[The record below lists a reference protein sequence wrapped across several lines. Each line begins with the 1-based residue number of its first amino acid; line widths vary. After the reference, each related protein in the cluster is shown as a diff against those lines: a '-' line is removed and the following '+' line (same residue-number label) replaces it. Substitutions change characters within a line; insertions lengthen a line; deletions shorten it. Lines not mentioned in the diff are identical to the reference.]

1 LFWFAAVRLAA
12 VGFAVVGFAVVA
24 RRLSTEHRLGV
35 SRPFDGTPRPSTQ
48 ASNVLPIG
56 ATPPGGTDL
65 ASLTGVRSGKRSYY
79 REFRR
84 SSERLEVAVRS
95 LDQISLA
102 LVRTVEGPRALLT
115 AVLYAAAEHLQARW
129 LVLAVADHA
138 LPGAR
143 PRFLAVDSNGRL
155 ADHEDHLPAHVRAG
169 LDRLRHHPP
178 LHAESDREGYV
189 TVPMTIDGQ
198 PVGGIAGQ
206 SGLDYSPEPMDLS
219 VVRILVN
226 QAAVALHSAYLYHSS
241 LLAQTRAEQLT
252 VEASQHARDLAARSQ
267 ELQSAQQLLTAARE
281 RETLD
286 AERHR
291 ISRELHDSVTQYV
304 LSAGMAVDVCRSEL
318 ERLGPEYA
326 AMVERL
332 GDARDLTQ
340 HAVGQL
346 RTAIYALNRA
356 TDDETPVLPRL
367 LEQACTL
374 HTRPGL
380 AVDLRLEGSPV
391 PMPVAAEQSLS
402 RVAGEALF
410 NVSAHSGASR
420 CVVRLSYRWDA
431 VRLTVDDDGT
441 GDPAVLRTLLRVAAV
456 GDVDGRHR
464 GLVNMAARA
473 EELGGVF
480 TMTRSRLGGVRTQV
494 KVPLRTRHGEG
505 PA

>member
-1 LFWFAAVRLAA
+1 V
-12 VGFAVVGFAVVA
+12 
-24 RRLSTEHRLGV
+24 T
-35 SRPFDGTPRPSTQ
+35 RPFDPAARPARPTGN
-48 ASNVLPIG
+48 ALPIG

-95 LDQISLA
+95 LDQISLT

-115 AVLYAAAEHLQARW
+115 AVLHAAAEHLQAHW

-143 PRFLAVDSNGRL
+143 PRFLAVDGQGHLHDDQASLPPHVL
-155 ADHEDHLPAHVRAG
+155 AWLR
-169 LDRLRHHPP
+169 RLREEPP
-178 LHAESDREGYV
+178 LHADADREGRV
-189 TVPMTIDGQ
+189 IVPMTIDGR

-206 SGLDYSPEPMDLS
+206 SGLEYRPEPMDLS

-226 QAAVALHSAYLYHSS
+226 QAAVALHSAFLHHSS
-241 LLAQTRAEQLT
+241 IALRSRAEQLT

-267 ELQSAQQLLTAARE
+267 ELQSAQQLLSAARD

-291 ISRELHDSVTQYV
+291 IARELHDSVTQYV
-304 LSAGMAVDVCRSEL
+304 LSAGMAVDVCRTEI
-318 ERLGPEYA
+318 ERLGPGLEA
-326 AMVERL
+326 LSSRL
-332 GDARDLTQ
+332 QDARDLTQ

-346 RTAIYALNRA
+346 RAAIYALNHA
-356 TDDETPVLPRL
+356 ADSQTPVLPRL

-374 HTRPGL
+374 HARPGL
-380 AVDLRLEGSPV
+380 TVDLRLEGSPV
-391 PMPVAAEQSLS
+391 AMPVTSEQSLA

-410 NVSAHSGASR
+410 NVSAHSGAGR
-420 CVVRLSYRWDA
+420 CLVRLTYARDV

-441 GDPAVLRTLLRVAAV
+441 GDPAVLRTLLRVAAA

-464 GLVNMAARA
+464 GLVNMATRV
-473 EELGGVF
+473 EELDGTF
-480 TMTRSRLGGVRTQV
+480 SMQRSRLGGVRTVV
-494 KVPLRTRHGEG
+494 KVPIRERDVDRVEGERG
-505 PA
+505 LG

>member
-1 LFWFAAVRLAA
+1 V
-12 VGFAVVGFAVVA
+12 
-24 RRLSTEHRLGV
+24 T
-35 SRPFDGTPRPSTQ
+35 RPFDSGSRTPRPAVS
-48 ASNVLPIG
+48 ALPIG

-115 AVLYAAAEHLQARW
+115 AVLHAAAEHLQAHW

-143 PRFLAVDSNGRL
+143 PRFLAVDGQGRL
-155 ADHEDHLPAHVRAG
+155 HDDEALLPPHVLLWVR
-169 LDRLRHHPP
+169 RLREAPP
-178 LHAESDREGYV
+178 AHAESDREGCV
-189 TVPMTIDGQ
+189 VVPMTIDGR

-206 SGLDYSPEPMDLS
+206 SGLDYLPEPLDLS

-226 QAAVALHSAYLYHSS
+226 QAAVALHSAFLYHSS
-241 LLAQTRAEQLT
+241 IALQTRAEQLS

-267 ELQSAQQLLTAARE
+267 ELQSAQQLLSAARD

-286 AERHR
+286 GERHR
-291 ISRELHDSVTQYV
+291 IARELHDSVTQYV
-304 LSAGMAVDVCRSEL
+304 LSAGMAVDVCRSEI
-318 ERLGPEYA
+318 ERAGPGNEVLLG
-326 AMVERL
+326 RL
-332 GDARDLTQ
+332 QEARDLAQ

-346 RTAIYALNRA
+346 RAAIYALNHA
-356 TDDETPVLPRL
+356 ADEETPVLPRL

-374 HTRPGL
+374 HARPGL

-391 PMPVAAEQSLS
+391 PMPVTTEQSLA
-402 RVAGEALF
+402 RIAGEALF
-410 NVSAHSGASR
+410 NVSAHSGAGR
-420 CVVRLSYRWDA
+420 CLVRLSYGRDV

-441 GDPAVLRTLLRVAAV
+441 GDPAALRTLLRVAAA

-464 GLVNMAARA
+464 GLVNMATRA
-473 EELGGVF
+473 EELGGAF
-480 TMTRSRLGGVRTQV
+480 SMQRSRLGGVRTVV
-494 KVPLRTRHGEG
+494 KVPIRARGG
-505 PA
+505 QGDR

>member
-1 LFWFAAVRLAA
+1 M
-12 VGFAVVGFAVVA
+12 
-24 RRLSTEHRLGV
+24 T
-35 SRPFDGTPRPSTQ
+35 RPFDPAPRPLRP
-48 ASNVLPIG
+48 AGPALPIG

-95 LDQISLA
+95 LDQISLT

-115 AVLYAAAEHLQARW
+115 AVLHAAAEHLQAHW

-143 PRFLAVDSNGRL
+143 PRFLAVDAQGRL
-155 ADHEDHLPAHVRAG
+155 HDDEASLPPHVSAWLR
-169 LDRLRHHPP
+169 RLRETPP
-178 LHAESDREGYV
+178 AHAESDAEGCV
-189 TVPMTIDGQ
+189 VVPMTIDGQ

-206 SGLDYSPEPMDLS
+206 AGLDYQPEPMDLS

-226 QAAVALHSAYLYHSS
+226 QAAVALHSAFLYHSS
-241 LLAQTRAEQLT
+241 IALRSRAEQLT

-267 ELQSAQQLLTAARE
+267 ELQSAQQLLSAARD

-291 ISRELHDSVTQYV
+291 IARELHDSVTQYV
-304 LSAGMAVDVCRSEL
+304 LSAGMAVDVCRSEI
-318 ERLGPEYA
+318 ERLGPA
-326 AMVERL
+326 DGLFDGLLGRL
-332 GDARDLTQ
+332 QDARDLTQ

-346 RTAIYALNRA
+346 RAAIYALNHA
-356 TDDETPVLPRL
+356 ADSETPVLPRL

-380 AVDLRLEGSPV
+380 TVDLRLEGSPV
-391 PMPVAAEQSLS
+391 AMPITSEQSLA

-410 NVSAHSGASR
+410 NVSAHSGATR
-420 CVVRLSYRWDA
+420 CLVRLSYGRDV

-441 GDPAVLRTLLRVAAV
+441 GDPATLRTLLRVAAA

-464 GLVNMAARA
+464 GLVNMATRA
-473 EELGGVF
+473 EELGGTF
-480 TMTRSRLGGVRTQV
+480 SMLRSRLGGVRTVV
-494 KVPLRTRHGEG
+494 KVPLQVRDGARGPGAALAPGVDEGEG
-505 PA
+505 DR

>member
-1 LFWFAAVRLAA
+1 V
-12 VGFAVVGFAVVA
+12 
-24 RRLSTEHRLGV
+24 T
-35 SRPFDGTPRPSTQ
+35 RPFDSGSRAPRP
-48 ASNVLPIG
+48 VGGPLPIG

-115 AVLYAAAEHLQARW
+115 AVLHAAAEHLQAHW

-143 PRFLAVDSNGRL
+143 PRFLAVDGQGRL
-155 ADHEDHLPAHVRAG
+155 HDDEASLPPHVLVWLR
-169 LDRLRHHPP
+169 RLREAPP
-178 LHAESDREGYV
+178 ARAESDREGCV
-189 TVPMTIDGQ
+189 VVPMTIDGH

-206 SGLDYSPEPMDLS
+206 SGLEYLPEPMDLS

-226 QAAVALHSAYLYHSS
+226 QAAVALHGAFLYHSS
-241 LLAQTRAEQLT
+241 IALQTRAEQLS

-267 ELQSAQQLLTAARE
+267 ELQSAQQLLSAARD

-286 AERHR
+286 GERHR
-291 ISRELHDSVTQYV
+291 IARELHDSVTQYV
-304 LSAGMAVDVCRSEL
+304 LSAGMAVDVCRSEI
-318 ERLGPEYA
+318 ERSGPGNDSLLS
-326 AMVERL
+326 RL
-332 GDARDLTQ
+332 QDARDLTQ

-346 RTAIYALNRA
+346 RAAIYALNHA
-356 TDDETPVLPRL
+356 ADEETPVLPRL

-374 HTRPGL
+374 HSRPGL
-380 AVDLRLEGSPV
+380 VVDLRLEGSPV
-391 PMPVAAEQSLS
+391 PMPVTCEQSLA
-402 RVAGEALF
+402 RIAGEALF
-410 NVSAHSGASR
+410 NVSAHSSAER
-420 CVVRLSYRWDA
+420 CLVRLSYGRDV

-441 GDPAVLRTLLRVAAV
+441 GDPAVLRTLLRVAAA

-464 GLVNMAARA
+464 GLVNMATRA
-473 EELGGVF
+473 EELGGAF
-480 TMTRSRLGGVRTQV
+480 SMQRSRLGGVRTVV
-494 KVPLRTRHGEG
+494 KVPIRARGGRGER
-505 PA
+505 

>member
-1 LFWFAAVRLAA
+1 
-12 VGFAVVGFAVVA
+12 
-24 RRLSTEHRLGV
+24 V
-35 SRPFDGTPRPSTQ
+35 SAGSH
-48 ASNVLPIG
+48 LPIG
-56 ATPPGGTDL
+56 ATPPGGADL

-115 AVLYAAAEHLQARW
+115 AVLHAAAEHLQAHW

-143 PRFLAVDSNGRL
+143 PRFLAVDRHGRL
-155 ADHEDHLPAHVRAG
+155 YDDEATLPSHVLAW
-169 LDRLRHHPP
+169 LRRRREAPP
-178 LHAESDREGYV
+178 AHAESDLQGRLV
-189 TVPMTIDGQ
+189 VPMMIDGQ

-206 SGLDYSPEPMDLS
+206 AGLDHQPEPMDLS

-226 QAAVALHSAYLYHSS
+226 QAAVALHSAFLHHSS
-241 LLAQTRAEQLT
+241 VALRSRAEQLT
-252 VEASQHARDLAARSQ
+252 VEASQHARDLAVRSQ
-267 ELQSAQQLLTAARE
+267 ELQSAQALLSAARD

-291 ISRELHDSVTQYV
+291 IARELHDSVTQYV

-318 ERLGPEYA
+318 ERLGPA
-326 AMVERL
+326 FDGVLGRL
-332 GDARDLTQ
+332 QEARDLTQ

-346 RTAIYALNRA
+346 RAAIYALNHT
-356 TDDETPVLPRL
+356 TDSRTPVLPRL

-374 HTRPGL
+374 HSRPGL
-380 AVDLRLEGSPV
+380 VVDLRLEGSPV
-391 PMPVAAEQSLS
+391 AMPVTAEQSLA
-402 RVAGEALF
+402 RLAGEALF
-410 NVSAHSGASR
+410 NVSVHSGADR
-420 CVVRLSYRWDA
+420 CVVRLSYGREA

-441 GDPAVLRTLLRVAAV
+441 GDPAALRTLLRVAAA

-473 EELGGVF
+473 EELGGTF
-480 TMTRSRLGGVRTQV
+480 SLQRSRLGGVRTVV
-494 KVPLRTRHGEG
+494 KVPIRARDADPDGARHLAGLR
-505 PA
+505 

>member
-1 LFWFAAVRLAA
+1 MD
-12 VGFAVVGFAVVA
+12 
-24 RRLSTEHRLGV
+24 
-35 SRPFDGTPRPSTQ
+35 RPFDPAGRPAPPRNPVPLASGPQ
-48 ASNVLPIG
+48 ASGSAVPI
-56 ATPPGGTDL
+56 ATTPPGGTDL

-115 AVLYAAAEHLQARW
+115 AVLYAAAEHLQASW

-143 PRFLAVDSNGRL
+143 PRFLAVDVQGRL
-155 ADHEDHLPAHVRAG
+155 FDTEEPLPEHVRRW
-169 LDRLRHHPP
+169 LTRLRQAPP
-178 LHAESDREGYV
+178 ARAESDREGRV
-189 TVPMTIDGQ
+189 LVPMTIDGQ
-198 PVGGIAGQ
+198 PVGGIAGE
-206 SGLDYSPEPMDLS
+206 SGLDYLPEPMDLS
-219 VVRILVN
+219 VLRILVN
-226 QAAVALHSAYLYHSS
+226 QAAVGLHSAFLYHSS
-241 LLAQTRAEQLT
+241 VALQNRAERLT
-252 VEASQHARDLAARSQ
+252 AEASQHARDLAMRSQ
-267 ELQSAQQLLTAARE
+267 ELQSAQQLLVAARE

-291 ISRELHDSVTQYV
+291 IARELHDSVTQYV
-304 LSAGMAVDVCRSEL
+304 LSAGMVVDVCRSEV
-318 ERLGPEYA
+318 ERLGPEHA
-326 AMVERL
+326 DLASRL
-332 GDARDLTQ
+332 DDARALTQ

-346 RTAIYALNRA
+346 RTAIYALHHA
-356 TDDETPVLPRL
+356 TDDATPLLPRL

-374 HTRPGL
+374 HARPGL

-391 PMPVAAEQSLS
+391 AMAVTAEQSLA

-420 CVVRLSYRWDA
+420 AVVRLSYRKDV

-441 GDPAVLRTLLRVAAV
+441 GDPATLRTRLRVAAA

-464 GLVNMAARA
+464 GLVNMAART
-473 EELGGVF
+473 EELGGEF
-480 TMTRSRLGGVRTQV
+480 SMQRSRLGGVRTQV
-494 KVPLRTRHGEG
+494 RVPIRPRDGVRDTR
-505 PA
+505 

>member
-1 LFWFAAVRLAA
+1 M
-12 VGFAVVGFAVVA
+12 
-24 RRLSTEHRLGV
+24 T
-35 SRPFDGTPRPSTQ
+35 RPFDGASRSPSPAGTVQ
-48 ASNVLPIG
+48 PIG

-115 AVLYAAAEHLQARW
+115 AVLYAAAEHLQAQW

-143 PRFLAVDSNGRL
+143 PRFLAVDGQGRL
-155 ADHEDHLPAHVRAG
+155 QDREENLPAHVAEW
-169 LDRLRHHPP
+169 LTRLRQRPP
-178 LHAESDREGYV
+178 VHAESDRDGRV
-189 TVPMTIDGQ
+189 VVPMTIDGE
-198 PVGGIAGQ
+198 PVGGIAGL
-206 SGLDYSPEPMDLS
+206 SGLEYTPEPMDLS

-226 QAAVALHSAYLYHSS
+226 QAAVALHGAFLYNSS
-241 LLAQTRAEQLT
+241 IALQTRAEQLT

-267 ELQSAQQLLTAARE
+267 ELQSAQQLLSAARD

-286 AERHR
+286 GERHR
-291 ISRELHDSVTQYV
+291 IARELHDSVTQYV
-304 LSAGMAVDVCRSEL
+304 LSAGMAVDVCRSEM
-318 ERLGPEYA
+318 ERLGITHAPLL
-326 AMVERL
+326 ERL

-346 RTAIYALNRA
+346 RAAIYALNHA
-356 TDDETPVLPRL
+356 TDDETPVLPRM

-374 HTRPGL
+374 HSRPGL
-380 AVDLRLEGSPV
+380 IVDLRLEGSPV
-391 PMPVAAEQSLS
+391 PMSVAAEQSLA
-402 RVAGEALF
+402 RVAGEAMF

-420 CVVRLSYRWDA
+420 CVVRLSYAADV
-431 VRLTVDDDGT
+431 VRLTIDDDGT
-441 GDPAVLRTLLRVAAV
+441 GDPATLRTLLRVAAA

-473 EELGGVF
+473 EELGGIF
-480 TMTRSRLGGVRTQV
+480 TMTRSRLGGVRTHV
-494 KVPLRTRHGEG
+494 KVPLRARGGEASGDG
-505 PA
+505 PVTLR

>member
-1 LFWFAAVRLAA
+1 
-12 VGFAVVGFAVVA
+12 
-24 RRLSTEHRLGV
+24 LS
-35 SRPFDGTPRPSTQ
+35 DG
-48 ASNVLPIG
+48 LPAP

-143 PRFLAVDSNGRL
+143 PRFLAVDGQGRL
-155 ADHEDHLPAHVRAG
+155 HDREEQLPAHVAG
-169 LDRLRHHPP
+169 WLRRLREAPP
-178 LHAESDREGYV
+178 GRAESGAAGHV
-189 TVPMTIDGQ
+189 LVPMTIDGQ

-206 SGLDYSPEPMDLS
+206 SGLDYLPEPMDLS

-226 QAAVALHSAYLYHSS
+226 QAAVALHSAFLYHSS
-241 LLAQTRAEQLT
+241 IALQTRAEQLT
-252 VEASQHARDLAARSQ
+252 AEATQHARDLAVRSQ
-267 ELQSAQQLLTAARE
+267 ELQSAQQLLNAARA

-286 AERHR
+286 VERHR
-291 ISRELHDSVTQYV
+291 IARELHDSVTQYV
-304 LSAGMAVDVCRSEL
+304 LSAGMAVEVCRSEL
-318 ERLGPEYA
+318 ERLGPPFEELE
-326 AMVERL
+326 VRL
-332 GDARDLTQ
+332 QDARNLTQ

-346 RTAIYALNRA
+346 RTAIYALNHT
-356 TDDETPVLPRL
+356 TDDATPVLPRM
-367 LEQACTL
+367 LEQACAL
-374 HTRPGL
+374 HSRPGL

-391 PMPVAAEQSLS
+391 PLPADAEQSLA
-402 RVAGEALF
+402 RVAGEAMF

-420 CVVRLSYRWDA
+420 CVVRLSYRSDV
-431 VRLTVDDDGT
+431 VRLTVDDDGS
-441 GDPAVLRTLLRVAAV
+441 GNPATLRTLLRVAKA

-464 GLVNMAARA
+464 GLVNMATRA

-480 TMTRSRLGGVRTQV
+480 SLQRSRLGGVRTQV
-494 KVPLRTRHGEG
+494 KVPLRARSQSPEHSQRSGG
-505 PA
+505 LR

>member
-1 LFWFAAVRLAA
+1 M
-12 VGFAVVGFAVVA
+12 
-24 RRLSTEHRLGV
+24 
-35 SRPFDGTPRPSTQ
+35 RPFDATPRPATPRP
-48 ASNVLPIG
+48 ATPRPATPWPPAPPP

-115 AVLYAAAEHLQARW
+115 AVLYAAAEHLQAHW
-129 LVLAVADHA
+129 LVLAVADNA

-143 PRFLAVDSNGRL
+143 PRFLAVDGEGTLVDREP
-155 ADHEDHLPAHVRAG
+155 DLPEQVQDSLH
-169 LDRLRHHPP
+169 RLREAPP
-178 LHAESDREGYV
+178 ARAESDRLGRV
-189 TVPMTIDGQ
+189 LVPMTIDGQ

-206 SGLDYSPEPMDLS
+206 SGLDYLPEPMDLS
-219 VVRILVN
+219 VLRILVN
-226 QAAVALHSAYLYHSS
+226 QAAVALHGAFLYNSS
-241 LLAQTRAEQLT
+241 IALQTRAEQLT
-252 VEASQHARDLAARSQ
+252 AEATQHARDLAVRSQ
-267 ELQSAQQLLTAARE
+267 ELQSAQQLLSAARE

-291 ISRELHDSVTQYV
+291 IARELHDSVTQYV

-318 ERLGPEYA
+318 GRLGPEHA
-326 AMVERL
+326 ELMSRL
-332 GDARDLTQ
+332 DGARALTQ

-346 RTAIYALNRA
+346 RAAIYALHHA

-374 HTRPGL
+374 HARPGL
-380 AVDLRLEGSPV
+380 VVDLRLEGSPV
-391 PMPVAAEQSLS
+391 AMPVKCEQSLA

-410 NVSAHSGASR
+410 NVSAHSGATR
-420 CVVRLSYRWDA
+420 CVVRLSYRQDV

-441 GDPAVLRTLLRVAAV
+441 GDPATLRTLLRVAAA

-473 EELGGVF
+473 EELGGTF
-480 TMTRSRLGGVRTQV
+480 AMQRSRLGGVRTQV
-494 KVPLRTRHGEG
+494 RVPIRARKQEA
-505 PA
+505 PQ

>member
-1 LFWFAAVRLAA
+1 M
-12 VGFAVVGFAVVA
+12 
-24 RRLSTEHRLGV
+24 
-35 SRPFDGTPRPSTQ
+35 TP
-48 ASNVLPIG
+48 ASFG

-115 AVLYAAAEHLQARW
+115 AVLHAAAEHLQANW
-129 LVLAVADHA
+129 VVLAVADHA

-143 PRFLAVDSNGRL
+143 PRFLAVDPAG
-155 ADHEDHLPAHVRAG
+155 HLLDREGDLPEHVRG
-169 LDRLRHHPP
+169 WLHRLREAPP
-178 LHAESDREGYV
+178 ARAESDREGRV
-189 TVPMTIDGQ
+189 LVPMTIDGE

-206 SGLDYSPEPMDLS
+206 SGLDYLPEPMDLS
-219 VVRILVN
+219 VLRILVN
-226 QAAVALHSAYLYHSS
+226 QAAVALHGAFLYSS
-241 LLAQTRAEQLT
+241 SIALQTRAEQLT
-252 VEASQHARDLAARSQ
+252 AEATQHARDLAVRSQ
-267 ELQSAQQLLTAARE
+267 QLQSAQQLLSAARE

-291 ISRELHDSVTQYV
+291 IARELHDSVTQYV

-318 ERLGPEYA
+318 LRAGLGPSGPAGPAGAQQVGPQQSELMA
-326 AMVERL
+326 RL
-332 GDARDLTQ
+332 DDARALTQ

-346 RTAIYALNRA
+346 RAAIYALHHAN
-356 TDDETPVLPRL
+356 DDQTPVLPRM

-374 HTRPGL
+374 HARPGL
-380 AVDLRLEGSPV
+380 TVDLRLEGSPV
-391 PMPVAAEQSLS
+391 PMPVTTEQSLA

-410 NVSAHSGASR
+410 NVSAHSRATR
-420 CVVRLSYRWDA
+420 CVVRLSYRQDV
-431 VRLTVDDDGT
+431 VRLTVDDDGV
-441 GDPAVLRTLLRVAAV
+441 GDPATLRTLLRVAAA

-464 GLVNMAARA
+464 GLVNMATRA

-480 TMTRSRLGGVRTQV
+480 AMQRSRLGGVRTQV
-494 KVPLRTRHGEG
+494 RVPIRARDEEA
-505 PA
+505 PR

>member
-1 LFWFAAVRLAA
+1 VRRCDAGI
-12 VGFAVVGFAVVA
+12 V
-24 RRLSTEHRLGV
+24 T
-35 SRPFDGTPRPSTQ
+35 PPPTPRAHHSLDPTR
-48 ASNVLPIG
+48 APTGPAGGALPIG

-115 AVLYAAAEHLQARW
+115 AVLHAAAEHLQANW

-143 PRFLAVDSNGRL
+143 PRFLAVDPAG
-155 ADHEDHLPAHVRAG
+155 HL
-169 LDRLRHHPP
+169 LDRESDLPEHVTGWLHRLREAPP
-178 LHAESDREGYV
+178 ARAESDREGRV
-189 TVPMTIDGQ
+189 LVPMTIDGE

-206 SGLDYSPEPMDLS
+206 SGLDYLPEPLDLS
-219 VVRILVN
+219 VLRILVN
-226 QAAVALHSAYLYHSS
+226 QAAVALHGAFLYNSS
-241 LLAQTRAEQLT
+241 IALQTRAERLT
-252 VEASQHARDLAARSQ
+252 AEATQNARDLAVRSQ
-267 ELQSAQQLLTAARE
+267 QLQSAQQLLSAAHE
-281 RETLD
+281 REALD

-291 ISRELHDSVTQYV
+291 IARELHDSVTQYV

-318 ERLGPEYA
+318 LRVGPEQA
-326 AMVERL
+326 GRQQPELMARL
-332 GDARDLTQ
+332 DDARALTQ

-346 RTAIYALNRA
+346 RAAIYALHHAN
-356 TDDETPVLPRL
+356 DDQTPVLPRL

-374 HTRPGL
+374 HARPGL
-380 AVDLRLEGSPV
+380 VVDLRLEGSPV
-391 PMPVAAEQSLS
+391 PMPVTTEQSLA

-410 NVSAHSGASR
+410 NVSAHSRATR
-420 CVVRLSYRWDA
+420 AVVRLSYRQDV
-431 VRLTVDDDGT
+431 VRLTVDDDGV
-441 GDPAVLRTLLRVAAV
+441 GDPATLRTLLRVAAA

-464 GLVNMAARA
+464 GLVNMATRA

-480 TMTRSRLGGVRTQV
+480 AMQRSRLGGVRTQV
-494 KVPLRTRHGEG
+494 RVPIRARDEEA
-505 PA
+505 PR